1 VRVKDAGH
9 TGSRFLESKIEKR
22 QLDSR
27 SGSCVCGDERHAT
40 VLSGRYRRLGVHD
53 YAFTILKCKSCGL
66 ARTSPIPEPFQ
77 YEVGYTLTTKEGEFV
92 GSTEDEWSARVARDI
107 AQRAEGRRLIDIGC
121 HVGNLVQAASE
132 IGFDARGI
140 DLDPVATAAGR
151 RLGRAVED
159 RTLAEVNDTFDI
171 AVLIHVLEHVQGLRS
186 FLFHLE
192 RVLVPRGL
200 AFINVPHYRGLM
212 PRLMR
217 ENWMGWFP
225 QQHVWHFT
233 PATLVGTVE
242 RAGSLRAVDCTTR
255 GVIEPPSTGM
265 KGAVKAAVSTLS
277 RSVEWGDEIEAVFQK
292 A

>member
-1 VRVKDAGH
+1 MTVKDARLADSH
-9 TGSRFLESKIEKR
+9 LLESKVEKR
-22 QLDSR
+22 RLGSQSN
-27 SGSCVCGDERHAT
+27 SCVCGDERHAT
-40 VLSGRYRRLGVHD
+40 VMSGRYQRLGVHD
-53 YAFTILKCKSCGL
+53 YVFTILKCKSCGL
-66 ARTSPIPEPFQ
+66 ARTSPVPDSRQ
-77 YEVGYTLTTKEGEFV
+77 YDVGYALTTKEGEFV
-92 GSTEDEWSARVARDI
+92 GSTEDEWSANVARDV
-107 AQRAEGRRLIDIGC
+107 AQRAGGRRLIDIGC

-132 IGFDARGI
+132 LGFDAYGI
-140 DLDPVATAAGR
+140 DLDPVATEAGR
-151 RLGRAVED
+151 RLGRAVEQRD
-159 RTLAEVNDTFDI
+159 LAQVNDTFDV
-171 AVLIHVLEHVQGLRS
+171 AVLIHVLEHIQELRS

-192 RVLVPRGL
+192 RLLVPRGL

-233 PATLVGTVE
+233 PATLVATVE
-242 RAGSLRAVDCTTR
+242 KGGSLRVVDCTTR
-255 GVIEPPSTGM
+255 GVIEPPSTGI

>member
-1 VRVKDAGH
+1 LTVKGAGH
-9 TGSRFLESKIEKR
+9 TDSQIRESRVEKR
-22 QLDSR
+22 R
-27 SGSCVCGDERHAT
+27 SARWRSCECGDERHAI
-40 VLSGRYRRLGVHD
+40 VMSGRYQRLGVHD

-66 ARTSPIPEPFQ
+66 ARTSPTPDPLQ
-77 YEVGYTLTTKEGEFV
+77 YDVGYALTTKEGEFV
-92 GSTEDEWSARVARDI
+92 GSTEDEWSARVAREI

-132 IGFDARGI
+132 IGFDAYGI

-151 RLGRAVED
+151 RLGRAVEN
-159 RTLAEVNDTFDI
+159 RALAQVNETFDV
-171 AVLIHVLEHVQGLRS
+171 AVLIHVLEHVQELRS

-192 RVLVPRGL
+192 RLLVPRGL
-200 AFINVPHYRGLM
+200 AFIHVPHYRGLL
-212 PRLMR
+212 PRPMR
-217 ENWMGWFP
+217 DNWMGWVP

-233 PATLVGTVE
+233 PDTLVGTVE
-242 RAGSLRAVDCTTR
+242 TAGNLRVVGCTTR
-255 GVIEPPSTGM
+255 GVIEPPSSGI